1 MQYAMLQMSEQ
12 IARAVAAAAL
22 RCIANSRQMQ
32 YVICNMQ
39 CYKCQMSEQIARA
52 VAVAAA
58 AEPTAQSNRIEQM
71 FGAVMAAAGT
81 ALSPQSILS
90 ITTYH
95 RTRGWWFPVSWL

>member
-1 MQYAMLQMSEQ
+1 
-12 IARAVAAAAL
+12 
-22 RCIANSRQMQ
+22 
-32 YVICNMQ
+32 
-39 CYKCQMSEQIARA
+39 MSEQIARA

-90 ITTYH
+90 ITTA
-95 RTRGWWFPVSWL
+95 RVVGGFLLPGSDSAASPRGFLTRQPRSRNWGSLWALASL